1 MWQSI
6 KKLWFRDPSES
17 SLYINEVAVRI
28 RAGMLLFIPIY
39 MGFTLFDVAYTS
51 SWIVDGNTAVDT
63 YETNWKEHII
73 YTVEATKRA
82 YEYSTQTG
90 VLLYALFEM
99 LAAMFVITAR
109 LSPTIL
115 ISSLLAKISNA
126 PAVWKPL
133 APKRFAWTLGSS
145 FIIACLLYFN
155 PEVFAEW
162 LNALFGQELLPTTE
176 NYMPFWIPRILVWVC
191 ISFMWLETVLGFCL
205 GCYVHALLV
214 KVGIFKQECVACN
227 NIDWQQQAAKAKL
240 NL

>member
-1 MWQSI
+1 MWQSV
-6 KKLWFRDPSES
+6 KHLWFRNPSES
-17 SLYINEVAVRI
+17 TLYINEVAVRI
-28 RAGMLLFIPIY
+28 RAGILLFIPLY

-63 YETNWKEHII
+63 YETNWNEHII

-99 LAAMFVITAR
+99 LAAMFVVTAR
-109 LSPTIL
+109 FSPTIL
-115 ISSLLAKISNA
+115 ISSLLAHVSNA

-155 PEVFAEW
+155 PEIFAEW
-162 LNALFGQELLPTTE
+162 LNTVFRQELLPTTE
-176 NYMPFWIPRILVWVC
+176 NYMPFWIPRTLVWVC
-191 ISFMWLETVLGFCL
+191 IAFMWMEAVLGFCL

-214 KVGIFKQECVACN
+214 KIGLFKQECVACN
-227 NIDWQQQAAKAKL
+227 TIDWQVQANKL
-240 NL
+240 NNK